1 MSRRQQPRRG
11 LTGRQILQQDVFG
24 RRIQGGS
31 GSSSSITWLDIEAL
45 GYFTILT
52 NGDPVTPEV
61 MFDSNGDA
69 IVVSVPL

>member
-1 MSRRQQPRRG
+1 MRQRPKRDLSG
-11 LTGRQILQQDVFG
+11 NQILQAEIFG
-24 RRIQGGS
+24 RRVTGGARQS
-31 GSSSSITWLDIEAL
+31 DLTWLDIEAL